1 MIFSLACSIYRRIVC
16 VRYLNA
22 DLIHALMFRKVIP
35 DGSIE
40 DCVTRAPASLYNGG
54 TSARDHTVTDID
66 NWLARYEQSYQS
78 LRSRVAYWTSI
89 PLLVLG
95 LTTLLWAL
103 PVPIEFQKIS
113 PLLNW
118 GSAFLMVTA
127 VYYFIISLSLAIALL
142 PLLLG
147 LAAIQMWLTTSGL
160 PATAISVGLLVAGTV
175 GLILG
180 RGGALRPVLQD
191 IQLIML
197 APAWTL
203 SLLFRHFG
211 IPI

>member
-1 MIFSLACSIYRRIVC
+1 M
-16 VRYLNA
+16 
-22 DLIHALMFRKVIP
+22 
-35 DGSIE
+35 
-40 DCVTRAPASLYNGG
+40 
-54 TSARDHTVTDID
+54 TDID
-66 NWLARYEQSYQS
+66 NWLSRYEESYQN
-78 LRSRVAYWTSI
+78 LRSPVGYWASI
-89 PLLVLG
+89 SMLVLG
-95 LTTLLWAL
+95 LTALLWAL
-103 PVPIEFQKIS
+103 PVPQAFQKIS

-127 VYYFIISLSLAIALL
+127 VYYFIISLSLAIGLL
-142 PLLLG
+142 PFLLG

-175 GLILG
+175 GLTLC
-180 RGGALRPVLQD
+180 RGGALRTVIQD
-191 IQLIML
+191 VQLMML